1 MFKSQTNSTQ
11 SKPNNGLN
19 GTSKSK
25 FSAKKPH
32 VSLKKSKLSTKKA
45 QNNRFLADLSKH
57 SFSTSTFSSKLPTPT
72 HHSDINAINPF
83 PVTPLGSIKHVN
95 QSRSFQ
101 NTKTLKIDLQKSAYS
116 NPPTTPF
123 RPITKPSFIHPL
135 SQSASFSTLITS
147 PSPKKTT
154 QHSSKPNSTNPQNA
168 PKTPTNLTELTKI
181 KSKPT
186 HSSRIH
192 AKRTFR
198 STIRKLAGSAPKL
211 SPVLDREALSR
222 GEYVEMLTFSQ
233 TLKKLTPYLWPKND
247 IGTKVRVVSA
257 LSCLILSKI
266 LNVGV
271 PVLFKEA
278 IDELTEKIPTLQ
290 TVKSKKLAAEKNVEN
305 FTENNTDKI
314 AEKIASEP
322 LTEPQSRWID
332 SFLDFLQSPDF
343 LSISTTQLPFAVL
356 TAWGLVRLVASLTNE
371 LKNALF
377 TRISNIA
384 TTSIAVDLLNHL
396 MHMDPAFHLDRNTGS
411 ISRAI
416 DRGNK
421 SIGLALSMITF
432 RVIPTLFE
440 MGLVVGVLASTC
452 GPQFSSVAIAT
463 LVAYIVY
470 TVGVTQWR
478 IKFKQQ
484 MNKAS
489 NTASA
494 VAFDALMNVETVQ
507 RFNNQDMEKSKYKTA
522 WENYGD
528 SQVKNEASLA
538 LLNWGQG
545 AIFTVGLTSVML
557 LAAQGVQE
565 GTLTVGDLVLANAL
579 LLQLS
584 LPLNI
589 VGTVYRELKQ
599 SVLDMQTMFALRQTQ
614 SQIVNIENPVD
625 FTPRL
630 QALQELNNKEII
642 IKKKKVHKIDEKTP
656 IPPSLDQSSESIS
669 ETDSA
674 LESSSETESPV
685 STPPPHLSTTGGF
698 SIDLDHV
705 QFHYS
710 STKDKNLL
718 QDVSVHVPAG
728 TSIAFVGGSG
738 SGKSTVLKLAS
749 RHFDVTGG
757 QISIDNVPIKNIEL
771 TSLRNTIGVVPQ
783 EAILFNDTIMA
794 NIRYAKPDAT
804 DDEVI
809 NAAKLSQIHDSISEM
824 KDGYNT
830 LVGERGLKI
839 SGGQKQR
846 ISIARVMLLNP
857 PIVMCDEATSALD
870 SQTEYEIM
878 QNLRRLTK
886 ESKKTCVY
894 VAHRLSTVT
903 HCDQIAVI
911 EDGKIV
917 ERGTHHQL
925 LKFKKDLF
933 DDNNNIIGTAPG
945 RYATLWHLQSTVDH
959 HLLDGKSLKELTAKM

>member
-11 SKPNNGLN
+11 SKPNKGLN
-19 GTSKSK
+19 GVSKSK
-25 FSAKKPH
+25 FSK
-32 VSLKKSKLSTKKA
+32 VSLKKSKLSKKKA
-45 QNNRFLADLSKH
+45 QNNHFLADFSKH
-57 SFSTSTFSSKLPTPT
+57 SFSTSTFTSKLPTQ
-72 HHSDINAINPF
+72 HSDINVINAS

-95 QSRSFQ
+95 KSRSFQ
-101 NTKTLKIDLQKSAYS
+101 NTKTLKIGTFFSHSENPLQKLSYS
-116 NPPTTPF
+116 NSLTTPF
-123 RPITKPSFIHPL
+123 QPITKPSFIHPL

-154 QHSSKPNSTNPQNA
+154 QHSLKPNSTNPQNT
-168 PKTPTNLTELTKI
+168 PKTPTNLTKLTKI
-181 KSKPT
+181 KSKST
-186 HSSRIH
+186 HSSRIQ

-222 GEYVEMLTFSQ
+222 GEYVEMLTLSQ

-290 TVKSKKLAAEKNVEN
+290 TVKSKKLAAEKNIEKIAEIGS
-305 FTENNTDKI
+305 ENNIENNIEKI
-314 AEKIASEP
+314 NEKIASEP

-494 VAFDALMNVETVQ
+494 VAFDAL
-507 RFNNQDMEKSKYKTA
+507 R
-522 WENYGD
+522 YG
-528 SQVKNEASLA
+528 
-538 LLNWGQG
+538 
-545 AIFTVGLTSVML
+545 
-557 LAAQGVQE
+557 
-565 GTLTVGDLVLANAL
+565 
-579 LLQLS
+579 
-584 LPLNI
+584 
-589 VGTVYRELKQ
+589 
-599 SVLDMQTMFALRQTQ
+599 
-614 SQIVNIENPVD
+614 
-625 FTPRL
+625 
-630 QALQELNNKEII
+630 KE
-642 IKKKKVHKIDEKTP
+642 
-656 IPPSLDQSSESIS
+656 
-669 ETDSA
+669 
-674 LESSSETESPV
+674 
-685 STPPPHLSTTGGF
+685 
-698 SIDLDHV
+698 
-705 QFHYS
+705 
-710 STKDKNLL
+710 
-718 QDVSVHVPAG
+718 
-728 TSIAFVGGSG
+728 
-738 SGKSTVLKLAS
+738 
-749 RHFDVTGG
+749 
-757 QISIDNVPIKNIEL
+757 
-771 TSLRNTIGVVPQ
+771 
-783 EAILFNDTIMA
+783 
-794 NIRYAKPDAT
+794 
-804 DDEVI
+804 
-809 NAAKLSQIHDSISEM
+809 
-824 KDGYNT
+824 
-830 LVGERGLKI
+830 
-839 SGGQKQR
+839 
-846 ISIARVMLLNP
+846 
-857 PIVMCDEATSALD
+857 
-870 SQTEYEIM
+870 
-878 QNLRRLTK
+878 
-886 ESKKTCVY
+886 
-894 VAHRLSTVT
+894 
-903 HCDQIAVI
+903 
-911 EDGKIV
+911 
-917 ERGTHHQL
+917 
-925 LKFKKDLF
+925 
-933 DDNNNIIGTAPG
+933 
-945 RYATLWHLQSTVDH
+945 
-959 HLLDGKSLKELTAKM
+959 